1 MKQLLQN
8 RNVVICFVLM
18 LFLYFPL
25 FLHLQKESVFLWDES
40 RLAWN
45 AIEMS
50 KNNNFIVTY
59 FEGKPDLWNTK
70 PPLLVVLQALN
81 IKVLGVNEL
90 ALRLPSAIAAFI
102 TCIVLFYFLK
112 KQTNQMWLGFFA
124 AMILVTSQ
132 GYVNYHCSRTGDYDS
147 LLILFTTLF
156 CLSFFNYL
164 HTKQGKYLKLFF
176 GFLTLAILTKGIQPL
191 IFIPGLLIYFLSD
204 YKEFRSYIRIKPLMF
219 YGFLCVGLTL
229 GYYLLRESLNPGFLK
244 AVFNNEVGGR
254 YLSTIEGHL
263 HPFSYY
269 FDLIREVQFQ
279 FWFIPMIFGII
290 IGWLNK
296 NKKIKMLTV
305 FSLTMILPYLLIISN
320 AQTKLEWYDLPVFP
334 FLALLAAIAINEL
347 FLQLKNIP
355 NFSER
360 LTINVI
366 PYLLMF
372 MLFLIP
378 YQAIINKVYSP
389 KRLGIQNES
398 IPLML
403 KRLPPEKKSYAICWD
418 NGYGPHINFY
428 IEVLANKG
436 ITCYYKYYKDLEP
449 GDIAIASQDHEK
461 NYIEKEYKNTI
472 LLEKNA
478 AKMYKIERRN

>member
-1 MKQLLQN
+1 
-8 RNVVICFVLM
+8 
-18 LFLYFPL
+18 
-25 FLHLQKESVFLWDES
+25 
-40 RLAWN
+40 
-45 AIEMS
+45 
-50 KNNNFIVTY
+50 
-59 FEGKPDLWNTK
+59 
-70 PPLLVVLQALN
+70 
-81 IKVLGVNEL
+81 
-90 ALRLPSAIAAFI
+90 
-102 TCIVLFYFLK
+102 
-112 KQTNQMWLGFFA
+112 MWLGFFA

-132 GYVNYHCSRTGDYDS
+132 GYVNYHCSRTGDYDA

-389 KRLGIQNES
+389 KSLGIQNES